1 MSVIAKVVVPAT
13 DLPSAGIP
21 VTNGGN
27 TARLERVVSDGVQ
40 PMPYVWIEGEQRAS
54 LVDDVDSRTDG
65 TEVVVVDELADRTLY
80 RLELPADGDSIFH
93 QLDDTDVLTAKAAD
107 GTWRF
112 QLAFAGHERFVEFY
126 RWCIEKDVAIEVDR
140 VYDPADSRQ
149 SSFEFALTPTQRE
162 TLLTA
167 FRRGYFDVPRDVN
180 LMGLAEEF
188 DISDTASSRIV
199 VRRGTSEHPA
209 SRATFRVSRC
219 GSESAPASCR
229 PSASKRPLFRTV
241 ISMSRSS
248 HAP

>member
-13 DLPSAGIP
+13 DLPSDGTP

-27 TARLERVVSDGVQ
+27 TARLERVVSDGAQ

-65 TEVVVVDELADRTLY
+65 TEVAVVDELADRTLY
-80 RLELPADGDSIFH
+80 RLELPADGDNIFH
-93 QLDDTDVLTAKAAD
+93 QLDDTDADVLTAKAAD
-107 GTWRF
+107 GIWRF

-126 RWCIEKDVAIEVDR
+126 RWCIEQDVAIEIDR
-140 VYDPADSRQ
+140 VYDPADSRR

-188 DISDTASSRIV
+188 GISDTAVSQRL
-199 VRRGTSEHPA
+199 RRGI
-209 SRATFRVSRC
+209 ATLIAAALV
-219 GSESAPASCR
+219 ESNETDDA
-229 PSASKRPLFRTV
+229 
-241 ISMSRSS
+241 
-248 HAP
+248 